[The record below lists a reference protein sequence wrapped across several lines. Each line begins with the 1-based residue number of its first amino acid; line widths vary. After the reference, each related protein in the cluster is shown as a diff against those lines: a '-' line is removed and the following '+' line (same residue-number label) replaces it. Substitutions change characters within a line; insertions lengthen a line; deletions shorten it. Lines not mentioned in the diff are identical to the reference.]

1 MINTELAIMHINPG
15 DLVQRRNPQESKSFG
30 IVINKK
36 IANSGNNR
44 SVHMKHII
52 GVCMHV
58 CYVYFNEEGVTGPFY
73 ESDLIVKNKITPM
86 LT

>member
-1 MINTELAIMHINPG
+1 MINAELAIMHINPG
-15 DLVQRRNPQESKSFG
+15 DLVQRRNPQESKSLG

>member
-1 MINTELAIMHINPG
+1 MINAELAIMHINPG
-15 DLVQRRNPQESKSFG
+15 DLVQRRNPQESKSLG

-52 GVCMHV
+52 GACMHV

>member
-1 MINTELAIMHINPG
+1 MINAELAIMHINPG
-15 DLVQRRNPQESKSFG
+15 DLVQRRNPQESKSLG

-86 LT
+86 IT